1 MAIWYRRIGSMNSF
15 LISDI
20 VSPLRKMK
28 EASERTCQFGTH
40 ILEREAGTA
49 CMAFGN
55 DNNSGRNW
63 QMAYRKAKAFTDK
76 PFYTVAYMGMP
87 CLAGDGDSQP
97 HAGIICFGLNNKKKE
112 MPGVQPASHIITLGI
127 FGSGTNQTFLR
138 QFERNCL
145 LCGSSF
151 FGK

>member
-1 MAIWYRRIGSMNSF
+1 MNSF

-20 VSPLRKMK
+20 ASPLRKMK

-40 ILEREAGTA
+40 ILERESGTA
-49 CMAFGN
+49 CMTFGN

-63 QMAYRKAKAFTDK
+63 QMAYLKAKTFTDK
-76 PFYTVAYMGMP
+76 PFYTVAYMCVT

-112 MPGVQPASHIITLGI
+112 MPGVQPTSHIITLGI